1 MCQNAEKDILSIFKH
16 FYGNA
21 KSISLL
27 HFIFESFPYSSKW
40 SLKPFSIVLVTLYY
54 FSPTEIQIKSQM
66 TRQLPFHW
74 ARLGW
79 QLARKTCPDTGWE
92 LLLVLSCVPCSPC
105 HRRISW
111 SCSLVMLY
119 SRLSVTLIF
128 NIYGKNT
135 QYLHVHY
142 SPSILHLVSQPHGK
156 RLLKSFSLFT
166 RLLACYAWCRLP
178 VTELWQLLG

>member
-1 MCQNAEKDILSIFKH
+1 MCQNAEKVILSIFKH

-74 ARLGW
+74 ARLG
-79 QLARKTCPDTGWE
+79 
-92 LLLVLSCVPCSPC
+92 
-105 HRRISW
+105 
-111 SCSLVMLY
+111 
-119 SRLSVTLIF
+119 
-128 NIYGKNT
+128 
-135 QYLHVHY
+135 
-142 SPSILHLVSQPHGK
+142 
-156 RLLKSFSLFT
+156 
-166 RLLACYAWCRLP
+166 
-178 VTELWQLLG
+178 